1 MGLRPAKCY
10 RSLGQRPY
18 TRIAKRVHRRNYIG
32 TSPQIKTRQFNMG
45 NGSRDFQ
52 NVLHL
57 VVEKSMIVRDNAL
70 ESSRIAV
77 NRAIQK
83 WAGKEAYFMK
93 VRVYPFDI
101 LRENKQA
108 QGAGADRVTKGMAHC
123 FGKPIGRGVRMK
135 KGQKIF
141 SILVDD
147 ENIENAKKALLGANT
162 KLPCRVSVV
171 VGKDVNE
178 IGTRPKKT
186 RDVLEE
192 ERAAAEAKA
201 SEITAG
207 SAEAGTG
214 KAAGKGAAEKT
225 ATGKAAGGK
234 GAAPAKE
241 EKKGKK

>member
-10 RSLGQRPY
+10 RSLSQRPY
-18 TRIAKRVHRRNYIG
+18 TRTAIRVHRRNYIG

-45 NGSRDFQ
+45 NGAKDFSHI
-52 NVLHL
+52 LDL
-57 VVEKSMIVRDNAL
+57 IAEESMIVRDNAL
-70 ESSRIAV
+70 ESARITV

-83 WAGKEAYFMK
+83 WAGKEGYFMK
-93 VRVYPFDI
+93 VRVYPFDV

-123 FGKPIGRGVRMK
+123 FGKPIGRGVRIK
-135 KGQKIF
+135 SGQKIL
-141 SILVDD
+141 SILVDK
-147 ENIENAKKALLGANT
+147 ENLEKVRKALQRANA
-162 KLPCRVSVV
+162 KLPCNISIRV
-171 VGKDVNE
+171 GTDVAS

-201 SEITAG
+201 AEITSATPAAG
-207 SAEAGTG
+207 SE
-214 KAAGKGAAEKT
+214 
-225 ATGKAAGGK
+225 GGK
-234 GAAPAKE
+234 GAAGKAEAQPKAKE